1 MPLLVFDIVAYVPI
15 LSHVLKF
22 LGKHA
27 TNIFLTHTF
36 IYYYFYTDFIYSF
49 KKDWLILIVMLIV
62 CTMLSIFIELV
73 KKIFR
78 FNLLIDKALAR
89 MKLA

>member
-1 MPLLVFDIVAYVPI
+1 MEKIHAFKKDIFARSFVVIIEVAGIYFSYLLFRNTHIVYSYVFAFLIPLLVFDIVAYVPI

-36 IYYYFYTDFIYSF
+36 IYYYFYTDFI
-49 KKDWLILIVMLIV
+49 
-62 CTMLSIFIELV
+62 
-73 KKIFR
+73 
-78 FNLLIDKALAR
+78 
-89 MKLA
+89 